1 MERSIIHLNIAD
13 FAAAV
18 ETRISPGLAGFP
30 LVIAPSG
37 TARAVVFDMN
47 NKAFEEGV
55 RKGMPL
61 VRVRRL
67 VPGARILPP
76 RFNRYERVMGQ
87 IAGKALAYTPK
98 VEPGRE
104 DGHIFL
110 DVTGTS
116 RLFGPPVDVAF
127 RLKKAVK
134 KDLNLD
140 PIWSLATSKTVA
152 KVATRLV
159 KPFGEYIVGPGE
171 EEGFLSPL
179 PLCLIPGLSREELAL
194 LNSFNLSTVS
204 GLKALTL
211 SELEVPFPGR
221 SRVVHDL
228 LRGIDPA
235 PVLPDLMPAGNLARA
250 GREFARDTNDR
261 DAINAGLYALVE
273 EICISLRQQGMVIK
287 SLCIV
292 LSHSDGIQRSAKGK
306 LSPWIAAESAVFKA
320 GSRILDRA
328 WTRRVRVRHM
338 ELICEKAVP
347 PALQGDLFSALQ
359 GREQLERQACLAGT
373 LDKIRDKFG
382 PGAVRPG
389 LALAGDDAMPEGGT
403 VNLPARNNP

>member
-18 ETRISPGLAGFP
+18 ETRMSPGLTGFP
-30 LVIAPSG
+30 LIIAPAG

-61 VRVRRL
+61 VRACRL
-67 VPGARILPP
+67 VSGAKVLPP
-76 RFNRYERVMGQ
+76 RFNRYGQVMRQ

-116 RLFGPPVDVAF
+116 RLFGPAVDVAF
-127 RLKKAVK
+127 RLKKTVK
-134 KDLNLD
+134 KDLGLD

-159 KPFGEYIVGPGE
+159 KPVGEYIVGAGE

-179 PLCLIPGLSREELAL
+179 PLCLIPGLKQDELSL
-194 LNSFNLSTVS
+194 LKSFNLSTVD
-204 GLKALTL
+204 GLKGL
-211 SELEVPFPGR
+211 SLSQLEVPFPGR
-221 SRVVHDL
+221 SRMVHDL
-228 LRGIDPA
+228 LRGVDPA
-235 PVLPDLMPAGNLARA
+235 PVLPDQMGAGNRVRA
-250 GREFARDTNDR
+250 GREFARDTNDQEV
-261 DAINAGLYALVE
+261 IKAGLYALVE
-273 EICISLRQQGMVIK
+273 EICISLRQQGLVIK
-287 SLCIV
+287 SFRIV
-292 LSHSDGIQRSAKGK
+292 LSHSDGIQCSAKGK
-306 LSPWIAAESAVFKA
+306 LTPWGDAESAVFKA
-320 GSRILDRA
+320 CTRILARA

-338 ELICEKAVP
+338 ELICEKAIS
-347 PALQGDLFSALQ
+347 PALQGDLFGELP
-359 GREQLERQACLAGT
+359 GKKQLERQARLAQT

-389 LALAGDDAMPEGGT
+389 LALAGDDGT
-403 VNLPARNNP
+403 PR